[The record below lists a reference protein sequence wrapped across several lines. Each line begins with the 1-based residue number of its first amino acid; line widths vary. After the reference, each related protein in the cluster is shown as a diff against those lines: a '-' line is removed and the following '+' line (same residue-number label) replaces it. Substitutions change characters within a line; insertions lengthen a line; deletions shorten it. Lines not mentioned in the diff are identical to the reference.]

1 MPNFKNASMS
11 QKPSQK
17 SSALALS
24 ILITSFLPHASAF
37 ASEIAIDQTLL
48 PTATQDLLRND
59 FEAIRGI
66 SVEDG
71 GKYSESFTQIFGGT
85 SGEDVMR
92 YLEERIHYMGADAG
106 GDKGIYAANYSP
118 EFLSYI
124 YSRDVRQSKNPKV
137 TKMTFENST
146 VVIDSPRVGFV
157 VVGDAYTWPETSW
170 IDRLDTLVHEAR
182 HSDCATIPDAEDLT
196 AYQKSQYLNI
206 SIEGRSCTH
215 IHMPCPKGH
224 PLAGELACD
233 DHDWGAYTV
242 GYVFSKT
249 MYRSCV
255 GCSEKQKQEAL
266 ATATDDFSRLF
277 KDVQDRWLSG
287 TAGTPDMRSVR

>member
-1 MPNFKNASMS
+1 MTESMS
-11 QKPSQK
+11 QRL
-17 SSALALS
+17 SALALS
-24 ILITSFLPHASAF
+24 ILITSFLPHAPAF

-48 PTATQDLLRND
+48 PVATQDLLRND
-59 FEAIRGI
+59 FEVIRGI

-71 GKYSESFTQIFGGT
+71 GKYSEPFTQIFGGT

-92 YLEERIHYMGADAG
+92 YLEERIHYMGADSGG

-118 EFLSYI
+118 VFLTYI

-137 TKMTFENST
+137 TKMKFEDTT
-146 VVIDSPRVGFV
+146 VAIDSPRTGFV

-182 HSDCATIPDAEDLT
+182 HSDCATIPDADDLT

-206 SIEGRSCTH
+206 SMEGRTCTH

-233 DHDWGAYTV
+233 GHDWGAYTV

-255 GCSEKQKQEAL
+255 GCTEKQKQEAL
-266 ATATDDFSRLF
+266 VTATDDFSRLF

-287 TAGTPDMRSVR
+287 NAGTPDMRSVR

>member
-1 MPNFKNASMS
+1 VHYFMTESMS
-11 QKPSQK
+11 QR
-17 SSALALS
+17 LS
-24 ILITSFLPHASAF
+24 TLTLTLFIIFFLPHAPAF

-48 PTATQDLLRND
+48 PTATQDLIRND
-59 FEAIRGI
+59 FEVIRGI

-71 GKYSESFTQIFGGT
+71 GAYSEPFTQIFGGT

-92 YLEERIHYMGADAG
+92 YLEERIHYMGTDSG
-106 GDKGIYAANYSP
+106 QDQDTYAANYSP
-118 EFLSYI
+118 LFLSYI
-124 YSRDVRQSKNPKV
+124 YARDVRQSRNPKP
-137 TKMTFENST
+137 TKMKFENSE

-157 VVGDAYTWPETSW
+157 VIGGAYTLPTTSW

-182 HSDCATIPDAEDLT
+182 HSDCATIPDADDLT

-206 SIEGRSCTH
+206 SMEGRTCTH

-224 PLAGELACD
+224 ALAGELACD
-233 DHDWGAYTV
+233 GHDWGSYTV

-255 GCSEKQKQEAL
+255 GCTEKQKQEAL

-287 TAGTPDMRSVR
+287 NAGTPDMRSVR